1 MVNGLG
7 PLGLTVPMWFDPVR
21 PDEYDAAQTAFATKY
36 PGQILSSIQDLQ
48 TTFNNNPY
56 GEAIINQ
63 NWWVQRSQSVPVQP
77 STLYPPDNYSSP
89 LFLALNSWAVGT
101 PLGIYGT
108 PKMAGRAGSW
118 NNVPF
123 ISCKAGSSMNGKGFT
138 KPTTDKASTSPN
150 DCSPNTAHFYNGALK
165 GVNAAYADGHVE
177 SHTKIQMTCGYNQSD
192 PYWYY

>member
-1 MVNGLG
+1 
-7 PLGLTVPMWFDPVR
+7 
-21 PDEYDAAQTAFATKY
+21 
-36 PGQILSSIQDLQ
+36 
-48 TTFNNNPY
+48 
-56 GEAIINQ
+56 
-63 NWWVQRSQSVPVQP
+63 
-77 STLYPPDNYSSP
+77 

>member
-1 MVNGLG
+1 
-7 PLGLTVPMWFDPVR
+7 
-21 PDEYDAAQTAFATKY
+21 
-36 PGQILSSIQDLQ
+36 
-48 TTFNNNPY
+48 
-56 GEAIINQ
+56 
-63 NWWVQRSQSVPVQP
+63 
-77 STLYPPDNYSSP
+77 
-89 LFLALNSWAVGT
+89 
-101 PLGIYGT
+101 
-108 PKMAGRAGSW
+108 MAGRAGSW